1 MFFDPGTRELLR
13 TWPSPLTWDH
23 PQAPRRPPG
32 RAAAAAIGRAGH
44 RATGRQQHRHHHGR
58 RPEDRPGPHP
68 RAPDRHCPR
77 RLYRSKIRRP
87 LRGLP
92 AIVEPAPAR
101 APRQIGPQAG
111 VRAATWT
118 R

>member
-1 MFFDPGTRELLR
+1 MQRVASNTGIIMVVGQKIAL
-13 TWPSPLTWDH
+13 
-23 PQAPRRPPG
+23 G
-32 RAAAAAIGRAGH
+32 RI
-44 RATGRQQHRHHHGR
+44 
-58 RPEDRPGPHP
+58 

-101 APRQIGPQAG
+101 APPPD
-111 VRAATWT
+111 RAAGRGAGGDLYEVVTGNLGST
-118 R
+118 GLTLGADQLARLNQMSMPTLGFPAKQSLLAGR